1 MAIKTPTLKTLWG
14 RLRQTARAGALAVLS
29 ICALTAPAFAQT
41 TTITYSEDFTAGVNN
56 DPGSPQVDNWEAF
69 RDGLTETYVSITVG
83 GSQGPS
89 VTCSDPA
96 AVDAITLALN
106 TDAESVTVCEGR
118 TWNTGTC
125 VGTNELSIDGAL
137 CTCQG
142 ASPFTLRPD
151 VDAANAAWGGIGATC
166 GAGFGAGDNVDQTL
180 TVSVEELVV
189 APTDADLSLTLAPAG
204 LSPATGLNTFID
216 VNINNNGPSD
226 GTGVVVNFQ
235 LPSGLTF
242 VSDDASGA
250 YNSIT
255 GVWTV
260 GSVPA
265 GTSPRLRILAEVE
278 AVGSFALAAEVA
290 AVDQNDPD
298 STPGNATTAP
308 GEDDSD
314 SVTLTPISP
323 APPQFCLGRPVQF
336 LSFLDPILESGTGT
350 TTSPNENDVFR
361 FGNISPGYDALVT
374 LTDLSPGTSV
384 SQIDNEEDGFASH
397 FQPTLVTTA
406 TDGGTATFEFMI
418 VQTGTN
424 IPADLDIA
432 ASGVDI
438 DGVAG
443 LLEFVEVS
451 DNFVEFALNS
461 VADIT
466 EDNGAAPAG
475 FTRFI
480 SDDNTIAGG
489 TDPSGFDPPLDTEAD
504 FPVVDGISLAPP
516 HIFTAFYTDAS
527 TFTYRIGSTAPFGGR
542 LNSLAFNCPLLNP
555 DVSLVLEEDFGDVP
569 FDPVSSPG
577 YGNPIH
583 VIDPA
588 APIVQIGATNTDET
602 EAGNSLTASSD
613 AGDDGVTVSGSSLQ
627 GTSLEGLVATD
638 ITIDVTNGSASPGL
652 LQAFFDWNIDG
663 DFNDVGEQ
671 VAVDVEDTDNDGT
684 ITLTVTPP
692 LDTVAGTS
700 FARFRWSTTSV
711 GYQDAAGDG
720 EVEDYQVTLVE
731 TAPAD
736 LSLTVDASNTTPT
749 LGETVTLT
757 VVLSN
762 DGPGIGTGISASIP
776 LPPGLTFVSSD
787 GGAAYD
793 DTTGLWTLPDDLPNG
808 ASTTLEII
816 VTVAA
821 AGASTVSGEIVTSDQ
836 DDPDSTPANAGTE
849 PGEDD
854 TDSVTLTATLTP
866 PVCPSGMILTAT
878 PGTATSVV
886 SETSI
891 GNADLALG
899 ALSPVGT
906 TPPDPVAAF
915 VNIGNQSVLVLDLGD
930 VIPEN
935 APLVFSVARDNG
947 ADNLEFE
954 IRHSLDPAAFP
965 DTNVLAIYG
974 LGPAATVPSTVEN
987 TLEQVTLIAP
997 AGGLRFLRFDILNGD
1012 NGFIDGISY
1021 SQICVEGGELQGAKT
1036 VEVFDPN
1043 NEGLF
1048 ALPGNDVTY
1057 TITIQNVGGGPTDDD
1072 SIFLIDG
1079 LPPEISFF
1087 NGDADGPGPGSDPV
1101 NFTDIEAT
1109 GLDPFVFANDVA
1121 FSNGAAAPASFADC
1135 TYTPIAGFD
1144 PAVTFVCFNPKG
1156 VMQAGDPDPS
1166 FSLSFRARIR

>member
-1 MAIKTPTLKTLWG
+1 M
-14 RLRQTARAGALAVLS
+14 S
-29 ICALTAPAFAQT
+29 ICALTAPVFAQT

-96 AVDAITLALN
+96 AVGAITLALN

-180 TVSVEELVV
+180 TVSVEELII
-189 APTDADLSLTLAPAG
+189 APTDVDLSLTLAPAG

-298 STPGNATTAP
+298 SAPGNATTAP

-350 TTSPNENDVFR
+350 TTSPNVNDVFR

-397 FQPTLVTTA
+397 FQPTLVTTE

-424 IPADLDIA
+424 IPVDLDIA

-466 EDNGAAPAG
+466 EDDEDAPAG

-489 TDPSGFDPPLDTEAD
+489 TDPSGFPPPLDTEAD

-555 DVSLVLEEDFGDVP
+555 NVSSVLEEDFGDVP

-602 EAGNSLTASSD
+602 EAGNSPTASSD
-613 AGDDGVTVSGSSLQ
+613 AGDDGVTTGGTTLQ
-627 GTSLEGLVATD
+627 GASFQGGVAAD
-638 ITIDVTNGSASPGL
+638 PIIISVTNESPDAGL

-663 DFNDVGEQ
+663 DFDDPGEQ
-671 VAVDVEDTDNDGT
+671 VATDVQDTDGDDE
-684 ITLTVTPP
+684 ITLNITPP
-692 LDTVAGTS
+692 VGTVAGTS
-700 FARFRWSTTSV
+700 FARFRWATVSV
-711 GYQDAAGDG
+711 GVQDPVDDG
-720 EVEDYQVTLVE
+720 EVEDYQVTLVSA
-731 TAPAD
+731 APTD
-736 LSLTVDASNTTPT
+736 LSLTIEASNTAPS
-749 LGETVTLT
+749 LGETLTLT
-757 VVLSN
+757 VTISN
-762 DGPGIGTGISASIP
+762 AGPEIGSGISADIP
-776 LPPGLTFVSSD
+776 LPSGLSFISSD
-787 GGAAYD
+787 GGAD
-793 DTTGLWTLPDDLPNG
+793 FDETTGIWTVPGDLAVDGSVTLNIEVSV
-808 ASTTLEII
+808 ASTGTSTILAEII
-816 VTVAA
+816 
-821 AGASTVSGEIVTSDQ
+821 TSDRP
-836 DDPDSTPANAGTE
+836 DPDSTPDNSSAT

-854 TDSVTLTATLTP
+854 TDTVSIIATTAP
-866 PVCPSGMILTAT
+866 PVCPAGMTLVNM
-878 PGTATSVV
+878 PGTAVSVA

-891 GNADLALG
+891 TNSAGALG
-899 ALSPVGT
+899 ALSAEGT
-906 TPPDPVAAF
+906 TPPDAVAAF
-915 VNIGNQSVLVLDLGD
+915 VNLGGSSVLALDLGAI
-930 VIPEN
+930 IPEN
-935 APLVFSVARDNG
+935 AELVFSLARDN
-947 ADNLEFE
+947 DQTVNNTMLE
-954 IRHSLDPAAFP
+954 IRASLVDGAFP
-965 DTNVLAIYG
+965 DVFGIYSTGSTTGFVAAAPQNTIEHINVA
-974 LGPAATVPSTVEN
+974 V
-987 TLEQVTLIAP
+987 P
-997 AGGLRFLRFDILNGD
+997 AGGLRFLQFDILTGD
-1012 NGFIDGISY
+1012 NAFVDGISY
-1021 SQICVEGGELQGAKT
+1021 SQICVEGGELQGSK
-1036 VEVFDPN
+1036 VVSVFDPEA
-1043 NEGLF
+1043 EGLF

-1057 TITIQNVGGGPTDDD
+1057 TITISNIGEGPTDDD
-1072 SIFLIDG
+1072 SIFLIDE
-1079 LPPEISFF
+1079 LPSEVIFF
-1087 NGDADGPGPGSDPV
+1087 NGDADGVGPGTDAV
-1101 NFTDIEAT
+1101 NFTDIEPT
-1109 GLDPFVFANDVA
+1109 GLDAFVFADSVRFA
-1121 FSNGAAAPASFADC
+1121 GGVSAPASFDDC
-1135 TYTPIAGFD
+1135 TLVPVAGYD
-1144 PAVTFVCFNPKG
+1144 PNVRFVCFNPRG
-1156 VMQAGDPDPS
+1156 IMNAGDPDPA
-1166 FSLSFRARIR
+1166 FTLSFRARIR